1 MKAKLRLPTG
11 TEVDIEG
18 SAEEVERLLA
28 LYSGLEGNPA
38 RGAHTR
44 KPIQRKASAGG
55 ARKRQGGGPQ
65 TLIGEL
71 VEKGYFKSKRTIG
84 DIQKKLE
91 EMGHIYA
98 LTSLSTPLIRLTR
111 SKNSA
116 LRRLKENKQWVY
128 VG

>member
-1 MKAKLRLPTG
+1 M
-11 TEVDIEG
+11 
-18 SAEEVERLLA
+18 
-28 LYSGLEGNPA
+28 
-38 RGAHTR
+38 
-44 KPIQRKASAGG
+44 
-55 ARKRQGGGPQ
+55 
-65 TLIGEL
+65 
-71 VEKGYFKSKRTIG
+71 EKGYFKSKRTIG